1 MAIKVNVSDQEDKS
15 GGDYVPLPSGN
26 FHCVITDV
34 EPKSSASQDNF
45 GKPMLYFRFTNQDGP
60 YADRVQGT
68 NACLWSPA
76 LYTII
81 GILKAIGE
89 YENCKKDGE
98 LEIPDEP
105 EFYLGRSIGVRRGLN
120 KKAKERNPEDDPS
133 SWIEV
138 KGFSAWSA
146 DGEAA
151 GSSSTGVGGRTTSNS
166 LLP

>member
-1 MAIKVNVSDQEDKS
+1 MPIKVNVSDQEDKS

-26 FHCVITDV
+26 YHCVITDV
-34 EPKSSASQDNF
+34 EPKTSQSQDNF
-45 GKPMLYFRFTNQDGP
+45 GKDMLYFRFTNQDGI

-89 YENCKKDGE
+89 YENCKENGE
-98 LEIPDEP
+98 LTIPTEP

-120 KKAKERNPEDDPS
+120 KKAKEKNPEDEPS
-133 SWIEV
+133 TWIEV
-138 KGFSAWSA
+138 KGFSSWSP
-146 DGEAA
+146 DREAA
-151 GSSSTGVGGRTTSNS
+151 GSSNAGVGGRATANS